1 MLSIVLFIL
10 KFIGITLLVILGILL
25 LIIASVLF
33 VPIRY
38 RLDGVFLDEKKRGEV
53 QISWA
58 GPVVKA
64 KAGYEYGKEFFYFI
78 RILGITMLANGDQKT
93 IFTRIAD
100 WKKKREE
107 KRNKKAKKKQEK
119 RKKEKDIDEPVFLPE
134 TKKLNQTDMD
144 DRSVPETDLNDK
156 KPSYPDKHIDD
167 IDDLDSIDSVPYEEI
182 SLKPAKNLKSENK
195 QKTVEEPK
203 ERWYNKIIKII
214 ADIPGRID
222 HILDAGEDVKN
233 KFEEKS
239 EDLYDKYEALER
251 FYYKKQTNDVM
262 QKMMGLIQR
271 TFFYVMPVRYRG
283 HLRYGFSDPSITG
296 KIYGILCMLGI
307 ALRKDF
313 QIEADFQEAALEGDV
328 SIRGRIRIVYFVR
341 IAVIL
346 FFDKQLKAVY
356 KEGKAVIGGIRS

>member
-10 KFIGITLLVILGILL
+10 KFIGITLLVILGIVL

-38 RLDGVFLDEKKRGEV
+38 RLDGAFLDEKKRGEV
-53 QISWA
+53 QVSWA
-58 GPVVKA
+58 GPVIKA

-78 RILGITMLANGDQKT
+78 RILGITMLASGDQKT
-93 IFTRIAD
+93 IFTRISD
-100 WKKKREE
+100 WKRKRKEKKY
-107 KRNKKAKKKQEK
+107 KKEQKKQEK
-119 RKKEKDIDEPVFLPE
+119 RKKEKNIEEPVFLPE
-134 TKKLNQTDMD
+134 PEKLNQTD
-144 DRSVPETDLNDK
+144 RNTSVQKNDLNEK
-156 KPSYPDKHIDD
+156 EEGYPDKRVDD
-167 IDDLDSIDSVPYEEI
+167 MDDLDGIDPVPYGEV
-182 SLKPAKNLKSENK
+182 SLKPSNHLKSKNK

-214 ADIPGRID
+214 AGIPGRIK
-222 HILDAGEDVKN
+222 HILDAGEDFKD

-262 QKMMGLIQR
+262 QKMMGLVQR
-271 TFFYVMPVRYRG
+271 TIFYVLPVRYRG

-296 KIYGILCMLGI
+296 KTYGILCMLGI
-307 ALRKDF
+307 TLRKGF
-313 QIEADFQEAALEGDV
+313 QINPDFQEAALEGDI
-328 SIRGRIRIVYFVR
+328 SIRGRIRIFYFVR